1 MRVWIMILINS
12 FKARLITNEK
22 PEALVLAR
30 VNAKVLPVLEPN
42 LQEKESNLIQ
52 WTGGLPWLEVYTTAP
67 QFFAFYS
74 YAHVWKNK
82 TKY

>member
-1 MRVWIMILINS
+1 MILINS

-52 WTGGLPWLEVYTTAP
+52 WTGGLP
-67 QFFAFYS
+67 
-74 YAHVWKNK
+74 
-82 TKY
+82 